1 MADLLRMGYTM
12 LNMACPVCNNPIF
25 QNKSGD
31 KFCPSCDRK
40 VLVVN
45 EKTTKSYQNNDIS
58 SKNKPSI
65 NVNLRNAVYTSLE
78 DVISKKIQWI
88 IEKLYDETDIELLGS
103 YVDLISNFLN
113 LLNKINPTPKRI
125 KNEFF

>member
-40 VLVVN
+40 VVVLN
-45 EKTTKSYQNNDIS
+45 EKTAQSYQNNNNS
-58 SKNKPSI
+58 SKNNLSI
-65 NVNLRNAVYTSLE
+65 KTSLSEAVYTSLE
-78 DVISKKIQWI
+78 DVLSKKIQWI
-88 IEKLYDETDIELLGS
+88 IEKLYLETDIELLGS

-113 LLNKINPTPKRI
+113 VLNKINTTFK
-125 KNEFF
+125 KVQE

>member
-12 LNMACPVCNNPIF
+12 LNIACPVCNNPIF

-40 VLVVN
+40 VVVVN
-45 EKTTKSYQNNDIS
+45 DKTAQSYQNKNIS
-58 SKNKPSI
+58 SKNNLIIKT
-65 NVNLRNAVYTSLE
+65 NLREAVYNSLE

-88 IEKLYDETDIELLGS
+88 IEKLYGETDIELVGS
-103 YVDLISNFLN
+103 YIDLISNLLN
-113 LLNKINPTPKRI
+113 LLSKINLTFK
-125 KNEFF
+125 KVQE

>member
-1 MADLLRMGYTM
+1 MADLLRMGHTM
-12 LNMACPVCNNPIF
+12 LNIACPVCNNPIF

-40 VLVVN
+40 VVVLN
-45 EKTTKSYQNNDIS
+45 EKTAQSYQNNNNS
-58 SKNKPSI
+58 SKNNLSI
-65 NVNLRNAVYTSLE
+65 KTSLSEAVYTSLE

-88 IEKLYDETDIELLGS
+88 IEKLYLETDIELLGS

-113 LLNKINPTPKRI
+113 VLNKINTTFK
-125 KNEFF
+125 KVQE

>member
-40 VLVVN
+40 VVVLN
-45 EKTTKSYQNNDIS
+45 EKTAQSYQNNNNS
-58 SKNKPSI
+58 SKNNLSI
-65 NVNLRNAVYTSLE
+65 KTSLSEAVYTSLE
-78 DVISKKIQWI
+78 DVLSKKIQWI
-88 IEKLYDETDIELLGS
+88 IEKLYLETDIELLGS
-103 YVDLISNFLN
+103 YVDLISNLLN
-113 LLNKINPTPKRI
+113 LLNKINPTFK
-125 KNEFF
+125 KVQE

>member
-12 LNMACPVCNNPIF
+12 LNIACPVCNNPIF

-40 VLVVN
+40 VVVVN
-45 EKTTKSYQNNDIS
+45 DKTAQSYQNKNIS
-58 SKNKPSI
+58 SKNNLIIKT
-65 NVNLRNAVYTSLE
+65 NLREAVYNSLE

-88 IEKLYDETDIELLGS
+88 IEKLYGETDIELVGS
-103 YVDLISNFLN
+103 YIDLISNLLN
-113 LLNKINPTPKRI
+113 LLNKINTTFK
-125 KNEFF
+125 KVQE

>member
-40 VLVVN
+40 VVVLN
-45 EKTTKSYQNNDIS
+45 EKTAQSYQNNNIG
-58 SKNKPSI
+58 SKNNLSI
-65 NVNLRNAVYTSLE
+65 KTNLSEAVYTSLE
-78 DVISKKIQWI
+78 DAISKKIQWI
-88 IEKLYDETDIELLGS
+88 IEKLYLETDIELLGS
-103 YVDLISNFLN
+103 YIDLISNLLN
-113 LLNKINPTPKRI
+113 LLNKINTTFK
-125 KNEFF
+125 KVQE

>member
-40 VLVVN
+40 VVVVN
-45 EKTTKSYQNNDIS
+45 DKTARSYQNNNLD
-58 SKNKPSI
+58 SKHNL
-65 NVNLRNAVYTSLE
+65 NVKTNLREVVYTSLE

-88 IEKLYDETDIELLGS
+88 IEKLDVETSIELIRS
-103 YVDLISNFLN
+103 YIDLISN
-113 LLNKINPTPKRI
+113 LLDLLSKFNSTSKKIQ
-125 KNEFF
+125 E

>member
-40 VLVVN
+40 VVVLN
-45 EKTTKSYQNNDIS
+45 EKTAQSYQNNNIS
-58 SKNKPSI
+58 SKNNLSI
-65 NVNLRNAVYTSLE
+65 KTNLSEAVYTSLE
-78 DVISKKIQWI
+78 DAISKKIQWI
-88 IEKLYDETDIELLGS
+88 IEKLYLETDIELLGS
-103 YVDLISNFLN
+103 YIDLISNLLN
-113 LLNKINPTPKRI
+113 LLNKINTTFK
-125 KNEFF
+125 KVQE